1 MFENRFR
8 DLLPQDDPAPH
19 HTSSAFAFFPLA
31 NGNPLYGNQPNG
43 NSTMDQGLSW
53 IYQRAFESARE
64 AALASRR
71 REMLFASLN

>member
-8 DLLPQDDPAPH
+8 DLLPQDDPAPQS
-19 HTSSAFAFFPLA
+19 TSSAFAFFPLA
-31 NGNPLYGNQPNG
+31 NGNQPYGN
-43 NSTMDQGLSW
+43 SMMEQGLSW

-71 REMLFASLN
+71 RDFLFTSMN